1 VKLVVLDA
9 KTLGKDAELSGFKKY
24 GEVTFYKNT
33 TQEDIIER
41 LKDADIAISNKVKI
55 NKKTI
60 ESCPNLKLICIT
72 ATGMDIID
80 LEAAKKRDIEVK
92 NVAGYSTHSVAQHT
106 FALVLEL
113 LTHVSYYDK
122 FVKDGGWI
130 KSAIFTHIDNPIR
143 EIYGKKWGIIGF
155 GAIGKEVA
163 KIAQAFGADVWYYS
177 TSGKNQDNKFPNTSL
192 EELLSK
198 SDIVSIHAP
207 KNDKTR
213 GLIGKKELDLMK
225 KDALLIN
232 VGRGGIIDEVALKD
246 ALENEQIYAGLD
258 VLEIEPMSPNAPLK
272 DLKFKDRLVITPHV
286 AWASIE
292 ARKTLIEK
300 TYKNIEDFLQK

>member
-1 VKLVVLDA
+1 
-9 KTLGKDAELSGFKKY
+9 
-24 GEVTFYKNT
+24 
-33 TQEDIIER
+33 
-41 LKDADIAISNKVKI
+41 
-55 NKKTI
+55 
-60 ESCPNLKLICIT
+60 
-72 ATGMDIID
+72 MDIID

>member
-1 VKLVVLDA
+1 MKLVVLDA

-24 GEVTFYKNT
+24 GEVTFYTNT

>member
-1 VKLVVLDA
+1 MKLVVLDA

-24 GEVTFYKNT
+24 GEVTFYTNT

-213 GLIGKKELDLMK
+213 GLIGKKELDLMQ

-246 ALENEQIYAGLD
+246 ALDNEQIYAGLD

>member
-1 VKLVVLDA
+1 MKLVVLDA

-55 NKKTI
+55 NKKTM